1 MSRLRNLFHPIMVF
15 IGIQVAWIV
24 LMAIWI
30 NWYLENNLAIKEFA
44 QEIRPDLFTAE
55 IQWLIL
61 FEGCFLM
68 LLILAGVY
76 VIFVYWNKQ
85 NRLNQMQSNFVASV
99 SHELKSPLASI
110 QLYLETLK
118 YQDISKEEEKDFV
131 ETMLSDTQRLSE
143 LIDNILQSSK
153 ADPKSMA
160 LQFQPVNLGAFL
172 GEVIKGHKRQLEEKK
187 CLVDLKLEDSPIM
200 NLDQKALRMVFNNL
214 ISNAIRY
221 SPVASSLNIHLHKN
235 AKYWEVG
242 FKDQGFGFEK
252 KDIKKV
258 FRKFYRV
265 QNEDTQNIEGAGLGL
280 FISSEIVKN
289 HKGRLKVSSPG
300 RGRGSMFSVLLP
312 VSREVEVVRQL
323 DER

>member
-1 MSRLRNLFHPIMVF
+1 MGRLRNLFHPIMVF
-15 IGIQVAWIV
+15 IGVQVAWIV
-24 LMAIWI
+24 LMAGWI

-44 QEIRPDLFTAE
+44 QRIRPDLFTVE

-110 QLYLETLK
+110 QLYLETMK
-118 YQDISKEEEKDFV
+118 YQDVSNEEGKDFV
-131 ETMLSDTQRLSE
+131 ETMLSDTQRLSG

-153 ADPKSMA
+153 ADPTSMA
-160 LQFQPVNLGAFL
+160 MQFQPVNLGEFIAD
-172 GEVIKGHKRQLEEKK
+172 VVKGHKRQFEEKQ
-187 CLVDLKLEDSPIM
+187 CSLDLKLGSSPTL
-200 NLDQKALRMVFNNL
+200 NLDKRALRMVFNNL
-214 ISNAIRY
+214 ISNALRY
-221 SPVASSLNIHLHKN
+221 SPEGSSLIINLQKIG
-235 AKYWEVG
+235 KYWEVN
-242 FKDQGFGFEK
+242 FQDQGIGFDK
-252 KDIKKV
+252 KDMKKI

-265 QNEDTQNIEGAGLGL
+265 QNKDTQNIEGAGLGL

-289 HKGRLKVSSPG
+289 HKGRLKVASPG
-300 RGRGSMFSVLLP
+300 RGKGSIFSVLLP
-312 VSREVEVVRQL
+312 AVSASKEVEA
-323 DER
+323 

>member
-1 MSRLRNLFHPIMVF
+1 MGKLRALFHPIMIF
-15 IGIQVAWIV
+15 IGVQVAWIV
-24 LMAIWI
+24 LMVVWI
-30 NWYLENNLAIKEFA
+30 NWYLKNNLAIEEFA
-44 QEIRPDLFTAE
+44 QKIRPDLFTAE

-99 SHELKSPLASI
+99 SHELKSPLTSI

-118 YQDISKEEEKDFV
+118 YHDVSSEEEKDFV
-131 ETMLSDTQRLSE
+131 ETMLSDTQRLSS
-143 LIDNILQSSK
+143 LIDNILQSSR

-160 LQFQPVNLGAFL
+160 LQFQPVNLGEFL
-172 GEVIKGHKRQLEEKK
+172 AKVVHDYKRQLEEKQ
-187 CLVDLKLEDSPIM
+187 CSVDLKLEDSPTL

-214 ISNAIRY
+214 ISNAVRY
-221 SPVASSLNIHLHKN
+221 SSVGSPLKIHLYKN
-235 AKYWEVG
+235 GKYWEVD
-242 FKDQGFGFEK
+242 FSDQGIGFEK
-252 KDIKKV
+252 KDMKKI

-265 QNEDTQNIEGAGLGL
+265 QNKDTQNIEGAGLGL

-289 HKGRLKVSSPG
+289 HKGRLKVSSSG
-300 RGRGSMFSVLLP
+300 RGKGSMFSVLLP
-312 VSREVEVVRQL
+312 MIPASREVEN
-323 DER
+323 

>member
-1 MSRLRNLFHPIMVF
+1 MVF

-235 AKYWEVG
+235 AKYWKVD

-289 HKGRLKVSSPG
+289 HKGQLKVSSPG

>member
-1 MSRLRNLFHPIMVF
+1 MGRLRNLFHPIMVF

-24 LMAIWI
+24 LMAVWI

-44 QEIRPDLFTAE
+44 EKIRPDLFTAE

-68 LLILAGVY
+68 LVILAGVY

-85 NRLNQMQSNFVASV
+85 NRLNQLQSNFMASV

-118 YQDISKEEEKDFV
+118 YQQVSNEEGKDFV
-131 ETMLSDTQRLSE
+131 ETMLSDTQRLSG

-160 LQFQPVNLGAFL
+160 LQFQSVNLGEFL
-172 GEVIKGHKRQLEEKK
+172 SDVVKGHKRQFEEKQ
-187 CLVDLKLEDSPIM
+187 CSLDLKLEASPTLS
-200 NLDQKALRMVFNNL
+200 LDKRALRMVFNNL
-214 ISNAIRY
+214 VSNALRY
-221 SPVASSLNIHLHKN
+221 SPSGSSLNIHLHKVSN
-235 AKYWEVG
+235 FWEVD
-242 FKDQGFGFEK
+242 FKDQGIGFDK
-252 KDIKKV
+252 KDMKKI

-265 QNEDTQNIEGAGLGL
+265 QNQDTQNIEGAGLGL

-300 RGRGSMFSVLLP
+300 RGKGSIFSVLLP
-312 VSREVEVVRQL
+312 VNREIEA
-323 DER
+323 